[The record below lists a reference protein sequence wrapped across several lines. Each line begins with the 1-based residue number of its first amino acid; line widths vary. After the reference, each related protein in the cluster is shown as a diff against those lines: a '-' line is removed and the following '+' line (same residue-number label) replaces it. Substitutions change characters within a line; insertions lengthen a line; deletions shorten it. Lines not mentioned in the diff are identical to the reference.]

1 MWSQMT
7 TEIRSAN
14 LIQRFAPRGSLI
26 RFGLAGGFNSG
37 IFFTTWTVS
46 MLMFPSVDVRLLWGL
61 FWGLTGVMGHFVHR
75 WFTFDDRKPVSWT
88 LPTAV
93 PVYVGSLVGSSITIG
108 WLSSAF
114 PNLLHF
120 MGIVNLLGWGVLIW
134 LAMRMV
140 VFQYSSPTAHGF
152 RGSQEE

>member
-1 MWSQMT
+1 MT
-7 TEIRSAN
+7 TKIRSAN
-14 LIQRFAPRGSLI
+14 LFQRFAPRGSLI

>member
-7 TEIRSAN
+7 TEIRSVN
-14 LIQRFAPRGSLI
+14 LFKRFAPRGSLI

-46 MLMFPSVDVRLLWGL
+46 MLLFPSVDVRLLWGL

-114 PNLLHF
+114 PDLLHL

-134 LAMRMV
+134 LAMRMF
-140 VFQYSSPTAHGF
+140 VFQYSSPTAHGV
-152 RGSQEE
+152 RGSQEA

>member
-1 MWSQMT
+1 MT

>member
-1 MWSQMT
+1 MWSRMT
-7 TEIRSAN
+7 TEIRSVN
-14 LIQRFAPRGSLI
+14 LFQRFAPRGSLI

-46 MLMFPSVDVRLLWGL
+46 MLLFPSVDVRLLWGL
-61 FWGLTGVMGHFVHR
+61 FWGLTGVLGHFVHR

-114 PNLLHF
+114 PDLLYL
-120 MGIVNLLGWGVLIW
+120 MGIVNLLSWGVLIW
-134 LAMRMV
+134 LAMRRV

-152 RGSQEE
+152 QESQEE

>member
-1 MWSQMT
+1 MWSRMT
-7 TEIRSAN
+7 TEIRSVN
-14 LIQRFAPRGSLI
+14 LFQRFAPRGSLI
-26 RFGLAGGFNSG
+26 RFGLAGGFNSS

-46 MLMFPSVDVRLLWGL
+46 MLLFPSVDVRFLWGL

-88 LPTAV
+88 LPTAI

-114 PNLLHF
+114 PGLLHF

-140 VFQYSSPTAHGF
+140 VFQYSSPTAHAF

>member
-7 TEIRSAN
+7 TEIRSVN
-14 LIQRFAPRGSLI
+14 LFKRFAPRGSLI

-61 FWGLTGVMGHFVHR
+61 FWGLTGVMAHFVHR
-75 WFTFDDRKPVSWT
+75 WYTFDSHKSLAWT

-93 PVYVGSLVGSSITIG
+93 PVYGGSLLGSSLTIG
-108 WLSSAF
+108 WLSERF
-114 PNLLHF
+114 PNQIEWLGLPNLLCW
-120 MGIVNLLGWGVLIW
+120 GIIIW
-134 LAMRMV
+134 LTMRV
-140 VFQYSSPTAHGF
+140 FVFQFSSLKPH
-152 RGSQEE
+152 GSQEDQTV